1 MSRWLSFTRYGQPGF
16 GILNDDQIEVHEGNI
31 FESPSPPGYSIP
43 AAVVHPI
50 LSCQPANLIGLW
62 NNFFAQAAKQ
72 NLNIPQEPLCCI
84 KSPSITVS
92 MARLNASPPL
102 MTGEWCARASLVLSS
117 VRCAR
122 G

>member
-50 LSCQPANLIGLW
+50 LPCQPD
-62 NNFFAQAAKQ
+62 
-72 NLNIPQEPLCCI
+72 
-84 KSPSITVS
+84 
-92 MARLNASPPL
+92 
-102 MTGEWCARASLVLSS
+102 RAVE
-117 VRCAR
+117 
-122 G
+122 